1 MKQVIITLI
10 PISLIKHI
18 IPIRN
23 FHNPSHPL
31 KSVHFHYL
39 FQFILACIL
48 IVAVSAAPNQQYGGG
63 NTQSSYGSSS
73 SSYGA
78 PAQSQSYT
86 VPTQQYNS
94 QPVSYVTPQVS
105 YVPPV
110 ITYSQPAVTYT
121 SPNMISVPQQTASYA
136 APAAYTPSAS
146 SYGSGI
152 KMGYAA
158 QQQQQSSYS
167 SSSY

>member
-1 MKQVIITLI
+1 VSK
-10 PISLIKHI
+10 SS
-18 IPIRN
+18 
-23 FHNPSHPL
+23 F

-63 NTQSSYGSSS
+63 NTGSSYGN
-73 SSYGA
+73 GA

-110 ITYSQPAVTYT
+110 ITYSQPAVTYN
-121 SPNMISVPQQTASYA
+121 SPNTISVPQQTASYA

-158 QQQQQSSYS
+158 QQQNSYS